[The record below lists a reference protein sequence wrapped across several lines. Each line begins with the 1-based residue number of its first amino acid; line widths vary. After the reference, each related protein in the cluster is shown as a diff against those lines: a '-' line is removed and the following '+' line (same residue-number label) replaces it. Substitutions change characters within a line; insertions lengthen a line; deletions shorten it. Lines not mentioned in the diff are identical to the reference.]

1 MCIDPVLHLG
11 VESLRRR
18 DVHDWLL
25 PLDRQP
31 SCKRNRMIRLAG
43 TRAAQNQMSFR
54 HYVRPTARVTAS
66 SGTFMTDMITTQA
79 LQRRLDTRTKPQGSL
94 GVLETLAIQLGS
106 VLQTE
111 TPVLRSPAMF
121 VFAADHGIAADGV
134 SAYPQAVTAQMLEN
148 YRNEGAAINVLSNQH
163 GLDLTVIDA
172 GVIPVNGRNIRPP
185 SWIAPGTR
193 NFRFES
199 AMSAEHC
206 TRAIETGRTF
216 ATDAIARGSNALL
229 LGEMGI
235 GNTACAAML
244 LHRRTGWRLAD
255 CVGRGTG
262 LNDEALEHKCQLL
275 AEASARCPRVL
286 SPFETLVEF
295 GGLEIAMLAGAM
307 LEVARHRCIVVVD
320 GFAVSVAALLATEM
334 DARVRA
340 HCVFSHCSAE
350 NGHRK
355 LLEHLQAQPLL
366 DLGLRLGE
374 GTGAALAWP
383 LIESAA
389 RLMTQ
394 MASFESA
401 GVAGRKRDG

>member
-1 MCIDPVLHLG
+1 M
-11 VESLRRR
+11 
-18 DVHDWLL
+18 
-25 PLDRQP
+25 
-31 SCKRNRMIRLAG
+31 
-43 TRAAQNQMSFR
+43 
-54 HYVRPTARVTAS
+54 TA
-66 SGTFMTDMITTQA
+66 MITTQE

-94 GVLETLAIQLGS
+94 GAIETLAIQLGS

-111 TPVLRSPAMF
+111 TPVLRSPSMF

-134 SAYPQAVTAQMLEN
+134 SAFPQAVTAQMLDN
-148 YRNEGAAINVLSNQH
+148 YRNEGAAINVLSHQH

-172 GVIPVNGRNIRPP
+172 GVIPSSARGARPP

-193 NFRFES
+193 NFRYES
-199 AMSAEHC
+199 AMSAEQC

-244 LHRRTGWRLAD
+244 LHRRTGWSLAD

-262 LNDEALEHKCQLL
+262 IDDVALERKRQLL
-275 AEASARCPRVL
+275 AESSARCPQVL

-295 GGLEIAMLAGAM
+295 GGFELAMITGAM

-355 LLEHLQAQPLL
+355 LLEYLQAQPLL
-366 DLGLRLGE
+366 DLRLRLGE
-374 GTGAALAWP
+374 GSGAALAWP

-389 RLMTQ
+389 RLMTE

-401 GVAGRKRDG
+401 GVSDRQRHD

>member
-1 MCIDPVLHLG
+1 M
-11 VESLRRR
+11 
-18 DVHDWLL
+18 
-25 PLDRQP
+25 
-31 SCKRNRMIRLAG
+31 
-43 TRAAQNQMSFR
+43 
-54 HYVRPTARVTAS
+54 TA
-66 SGTFMTDMITTQA
+66 MITTEA

-94 GVLETLAIQLGS
+94 GALEALALQLGA

-111 TPVLRSPAMF
+111 TPVLRAPSMF

-134 SAYPQAVTAQMLEN
+134 SAYPQAVTTQMLEN

-172 GVIPVNGRNIRPP
+172 GVIPGSARSVRPP
-185 SWIAPGTR
+185 SWMGPGTR
-193 NFRFES
+193 NFRFEP
-199 AMSAEHC
+199 AMSAEQC

-244 LHRRTGWRLAD
+244 LHRRTGWALAD

-262 LNDEALEHKCQLL
+262 LDDAALERKCQLL

-295 GGLEIAMLAGAM
+295 GGFEIAMLTGAM

-334 DARVRA
+334 DARVRG

-350 NGHRK
+350 HGHRK

-366 DLGLRLGE
+366 DLRLRLGE
-374 GTGAALAWP
+374 GSGAALAWP

-401 GVAGRKRDG
+401 GVADRQRND

>member
-1 MCIDPVLHLG
+1 
-11 VESLRRR
+11 
-18 DVHDWLL
+18 
-25 PLDRQP
+25 
-31 SCKRNRMIRLAG
+31 
-43 TRAAQNQMSFR
+43 
-54 HYVRPTARVTAS
+54 
-66 SGTFMTDMITTQA
+66 MTDMITTQA

-94 GVLETLAIQLGS
+94 GMVEALAIQIGS
-106 VLQTE
+106 VLQTQ

-121 VFAADHGIAADGV
+121 VFAGDHGIAADGV
-134 SAYPQAVTAQMLEN
+134 SAFPQAVTAQMLEN
-148 YRNEGAAINVLSNQH
+148 YRNQGAAINVLSNQH
-163 GLDLTVIDA
+163 GLDLTVVDA
-172 GVIPVNGRNIRPP
+172 GVIPVDPRGARPP
-185 SWIAPGTR
+185 TWIAPGTR
-193 NFRFES
+193 NFRFEP
-199 AMSAEHC
+199 AMSAEQC

-244 LHRRTGWRLAD
+244 LHRRTGWPLVD

-262 LNDEALEHKCQLL
+262 LDDSALERKRQLL
-275 AEASARCPRVL
+275 SESAARCPQGL

-295 GGLEIAMLAGAM
+295 GGFEVAMLTGVL

-334 DARVRA
+334 DSRVRA

-366 DLGLRLGE
+366 DLRLRLGE
-374 GTGAALAWP
+374 GSGAALAWP

-389 RLMTQ
+389 RLMTE

-401 GVAGRKRDG
+401 GVTDRQK

>member
-1 MCIDPVLHLG
+1 
-11 VESLRRR
+11 
-18 DVHDWLL
+18 
-25 PLDRQP
+25 
-31 SCKRNRMIRLAG
+31 
-43 TRAAQNQMSFR
+43 
-54 HYVRPTARVTAS
+54 
-66 SGTFMTDMITTQA
+66 MTDMITTQA

-94 GVLETLAIQLGS
+94 GALEALAIQVGS

-111 TPVLRSPAMF
+111 TPVLRSPAVF
-121 VFAADHGIAADGV
+121 VFAGDHGIAADGV
-134 SAYPQAVTAQMLEN
+134 SAFPQSVTAQMLEN

-172 GVIPVNGRNIRPP
+172 GVIPPPGARSVRPP

-193 NFRFES
+193 NFRFEP
-199 AMSAEHC
+199 AMSAEQC

-216 ATDAIARGSNALL
+216 AAGALARGSNALL

-244 LHRRTGWRLAD
+244 LHRRTDWPLVD

-262 LNDEALEHKCQLL
+262 LDDAALERKRALL
-275 AEASARCPRVL
+275 AESSARCPRVL
-286 SPFETLVEF
+286 SPFETLVEY
-295 GGLEIAMLAGAM
+295 GGFELAMLTGVM

-350 NGHRK
+350 IGHRK

-366 DLGLRLGE
+366 DLRLRLGE
-374 GTGAALAWP
+374 GSGAALAWP

-401 GVAGRKRDG
+401 GVADRQS

>member
-1 MCIDPVLHLG
+1 M
-11 VESLRRR
+11 
-18 DVHDWLL
+18 
-25 PLDRQP
+25 
-31 SCKRNRMIRLAG
+31 
-43 TRAAQNQMSFR
+43 
-54 HYVRPTARVTAS
+54 TA
-66 SGTFMTDMITTQA
+66 MITTEA

-94 GVLETLAIQLGS
+94 GALEALAIQLGA

-111 TPVLRSPAMF
+111 TPVLRAPSMF

-134 SAYPQAVTAQMLEN
+134 SAYPQTVTAQMLEN

-172 GVIPVNGRNIRPP
+172 GVIPGNTRSGQPP

-193 NFRFES
+193 NFRFEP
-199 AMSAEHC
+199 AMSAEQC

-216 ATDAIARGSNALL
+216 AAGALARGSNALL

-244 LHRRTGWRLAD
+244 LHRRTDWPLVD

-262 LNDEALEHKCQLL
+262 LDDAALERKRALL
-275 AEASARCPRVL
+275 AESSARCPRVL

-295 GGLEIAMLAGAM
+295 GGFELAMLTGVM

-350 NGHRK
+350 IGHRK

-366 DLGLRLGE
+366 DLRLRLGE
-374 GTGAALAWP
+374 GSGAALAWP

-401 GVAGRKRDG
+401 GVADRQS